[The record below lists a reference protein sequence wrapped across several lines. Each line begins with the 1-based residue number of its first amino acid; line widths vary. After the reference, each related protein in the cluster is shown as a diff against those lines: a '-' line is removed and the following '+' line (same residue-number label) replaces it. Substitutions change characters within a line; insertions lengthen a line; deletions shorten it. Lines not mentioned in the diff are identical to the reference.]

1 MLKLIFCEI
10 YKYKRNKILPALTAL
25 SVLFPVALVIFTK
38 SGIDTATTITELH
51 AYFDGLFNNNMVYSA
66 ILLLSGLF
74 GCVSAIFFF
83 NERDCDTFKNLRAI
97 PVSRNELIFTKL
109 IVMYLW
115 VEVYSICSAI
125 SVSLF
130 CFFLEP
136 AAVYDVPFKI
146 LCNML
151 AGFTMATVSLPVV
164 VLVTYRNQSFLL
176 SLLLSFLYSVV
187 NWLLLIM
194 FSTNDAFLRWLPL
207 INGFLLPSRFWGW
220 RKAALGI
227 DTLATLPLQEY
238 IRTTLY
244 LLCFLA
250 VCVFLIV
257 RFYKKWSR

>member
-1 MLKLIFCEI
+1 
-10 YKYKRNKILPALTAL
+10 
-25 SVLFPVALVIFTK
+25 
-38 SGIDTATTITELH
+38 
-51 AYFDGLFNNNMVYSA
+51 
-66 ILLLSGLF
+66 
-74 GCVSAIFFF
+74 
-83 NERDCDTFKNLRAI
+83 
-97 PVSRNELIFTKL
+97 
-109 IVMYLW
+109 MYLW

-164 VLVTYRNQSFLL
+164 VLVIYMNQSFLL